1 MHSLEGPYYLI
12 LPASASQG
20 TFSAIGTIPTPLLL
34 PAGNNALRELVQY
47 LALSLRRQTTDTHVS
62 ARLPAGLCS
71 LGR

>member
-1 MHSLEGPYYLI
+1 MHGSEGPYYLVF
-12 LPASASQG
+12 PASASQG

-34 PAGNNALRELVQY
+34 PAGSNTLRELVQY
-47 LALSLRRQTTDTHVS
+47 LALGLRRQTTDTQVS